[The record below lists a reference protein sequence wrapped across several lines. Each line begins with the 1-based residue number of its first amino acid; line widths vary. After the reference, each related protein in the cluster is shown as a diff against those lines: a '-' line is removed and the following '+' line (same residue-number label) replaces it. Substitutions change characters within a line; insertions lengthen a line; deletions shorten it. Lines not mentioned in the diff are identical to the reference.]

1 MLIACVFAE
10 PDVTLFG
17 LVIVGLLVTAVLV
30 MILIAAFLVWW
41 RKADEAYDQLND
53 LGPVPDDDPDTTRRE
68 D

>member
-1 MLIACVFAE
+1 M
-10 PDVTLFG
+10 TLFG